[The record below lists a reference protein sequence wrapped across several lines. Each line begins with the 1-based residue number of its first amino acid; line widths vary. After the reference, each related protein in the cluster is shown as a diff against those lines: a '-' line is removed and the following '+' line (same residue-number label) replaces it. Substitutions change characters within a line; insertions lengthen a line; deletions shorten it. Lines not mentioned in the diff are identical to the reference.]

1 MKKFHPNPILI
12 ILILFLFF
20 LTIINCFPCP
30 SECICKPTDI
40 LDEDFTR
47 MSYTIDCTNVILN
60 NNQLV
65 YHAQSWSIL
74 EDKIVD
80 DQDDDIINDYIIS
93 IDLSNSSLLKQF
105 DNKTIQLTG
114 FSYLIQSLSLTNQSK
129 NFLLQSNA
137 FNSILYQNLKL
148 LNLSSCCQQIPTQC
162 PQLFLPLNK
171 LEILDLS
178 GSDMYKSCLN
188 TPSKFS

>member
-80 DQDDDIINDYIIS
+80 DEDDDTINDYIIS

-148 LNLSSCCQQIPTQC
+148 LNLSSCCQQIPIQC

-178 GSDMYKSCLN
+178 ESDMYKSCLN

>member
-80 DQDDDIINDYIIS
+80 DEDDDTINDYIIS

-129 NFLLQSNA
+129 NFLLQSNS

-148 LNLSSCCQQIPTQC
+148 LNLSSCCQQIPIQC

-178 GSDMYKSCLN
+178 ESDMYKSCLN